1 MKRADRLEPVKNIV
15 DDNERRLA
23 EHYAATERLLKSS
36 EQKLQELR
44 SYRDDYTKGFAQR
57 ASDGMG
63 ARDLVDYQAFM
74 SRLNE
79 AIKQQG
85 FEVQRASNECDVQR
99 KHWQEAAQRAKALGN
114 VIERWHQEETH
125 ANDRREQR
133 DSDER
138 GQRRRATPHE
148 H

>member
-1 MKRADRLEPVKNIV
+1 MKRADRLEPVQKIV

-23 EHYAATERLLKSS
+23 EHYAAAERLLHSS
-36 EQKLQELR
+36 EQKLHEL
-44 SYRDDYTKGFAQR
+44 SGYRDDYTKGFAQR
-57 ASDGMG
+57 AGGGMG

-79 AIKQQG
+79 AIKQQLQ
-85 FEVQRASNECDVQR
+85 EVQRTRSECEAQR
-99 KHWQEAAQRAKALGN
+99 MRWQEAAQRAKALGN
-114 VIERWHQEETH
+114 VITRWQQEEVH
-125 ANDRREQR
+125 AADRRDQR

-138 GQRRRATPHE
+138 GQRRRAAPHE

>member
-23 EHYAATERLLKSS
+23 EHYASAERLLQSS
-36 EQKLQELR
+36 EQKLRELTG
-44 SYRDDYTKGFAQR
+44 YRDDYTQGFAKR
-57 ASDGMG
+57 AGGGMG

-79 AIKQQG
+79 AIKQQAQV
-85 FEVQRASNECDVQR
+85 VQNARNETDAQR
-99 KHWQEAAQRAKALGN
+99 KRWQEAAQRAKALGN

-138 GQRRRATPHE
+138 GQRRRAMPHE